1 MMFYT
6 YNKIQILHYRKDT
19 ASIESEQIDVFNEQ
33 VFGTEDGLK
42 FAAALTSYNNF
53 KEDEQDETIA
63 TLGVRHFS
71 WGFEGSSYDGPI
83 TLDYCTQEELSL
95 EEDDDGNIR
104 QRLQDESED
113 AEVNQNFFPIQ
124 KHYLRDLAFNS

>member
-1 MMFYT
+1 MFGESYNFKLPEGGTDLKTHTGSILTIILTLLMMFYT

-53 KEDEQDETIA
+53 KEDE
-63 TLGVRHFS
+63 
-71 WGFEGSSYDGPI
+71 
-83 TLDYCTQEELSL
+83 
-95 EEDDDGNIR
+95 
-104 QRLQDESED
+104 
-113 AEVNQNFFPIQ
+113 
-124 KHYLRDLAFNS
+124 